1 MKYSILTNFLNIF
14 TFVVWKNKARR
25 PALHSGILAKW
36 EKILQSLMN
45 VKLGQQPVRP
55 CHANGLVKTIPSIPH
70 NLSICKFQVVFPY
83 SEIC

>member
-1 MKYSILTNFLNIF
+1 MKYSILMNFLNIF

-55 CHANGLVKTIPSIPH
+55 CHANCSSRRFHRYPTN
-70 NLSICKFQVVFPY
+70 NLSISKFQVVFPLQ
-83 SEIC
+83 